1 MTLNHIDPSSHPSKM
16 DDPAVEPVHAAT
28 VYVLLAICYVLI
40 AITMYIIWQK
50 AETG

>member
-1 MTLNHIDPSSHPSKM
+1 MTLNHIDPHRNPSKL
-16 DDPAVEPVHAAT
+16 DDPAAEPVHAGT

-40 AITMYIIWQK
+40 AITMYILWQK